1 MIHPKEG
8 NMNITLNMCQKV
20 TAKKRKLFDHRKYMH
35 EEQKGRRKTLNHIMT
50 NYTKFIVLCLM

>member
-1 MIHPKEG
+1 
-8 NMNITLNMCQKV
+8 MNITLNMHQKV